1 MSPTP
6 LSPGPTETTFMS
18 MRRATRVSAGILALV
33 AMTFAL
39 AETVLAST
47 CPPGMAMEAM
57 DAPAAASQADSAH
70 GADMAR
76 GATQGSEREPGG
88 DDEPRCPL
96 GPLAATQGCAGV
108 ASLPGHS
115 AEAPAPSGEY
125 GSSVFSEKTQQDL
138 LSADALFHPPR
149 A

>member
-1 MSPTP
+1 
-6 LSPGPTETTFMS
+6 
-18 MRRATRVSAGILALV
+18 MRRRTRVIAGIFGLV
-33 AMTFAL
+33 AMTSAL
-39 AETVLAST
+39 AETVAAST
-47 CPPGMAMEAM
+47 CAPGMDMEAM
-57 DAPAAASQADSAH
+57 DMQTASKADAGHDS
-70 GADMAR
+70 DMAP
-76 GATQGSEREPGG
+76 GATHGTERETGG

-115 AEAPAPSGEY
+115 AEAPAPSAEDAA
-125 GSSVFSEKTQQDL
+125 SLFSEKTQQDL